1 MCCPDLG
8 LDVVHLGSDVV
19 ISLLQVLCR
28 WLCQLLAIIPGMAN
42 DKRETEAAAEVKKVA
57 SFCLCLSV
65 VVKLK
70 LVLLL

>member
-1 MCCPDLG
+1 MPSIEHWYPE
-8 LDVVHLGSDVV
+8 VWS
-19 ISLLQVLCR
+19 ISLLQVFCR

-42 DKRETEAAAEVKKVA
+42 DKRETEAAAAEVKKVV

-65 VVKLK
+65 VVKLQ